1 MLKKI
6 KYTTYIDLKEVS
18 FTPHEQ
24 TSVVFGKNRVGK
36 TLLYEAIMNVRNVI
50 IPDPCQR
57 REINKF
63 KTIECTFVIK
73 CVEIVLKYKLNT
85 LGDVIEQD
93 LIING
98 EHSNINI
105 IRNQSCSNE
114 KKCDNSL
121 LDKVKD
127 FKQKVIISLI
137 AFVSNME
144 FIKNGAKFEKVYLK
158 TYSIETTSLLVIDDF
173 ADSVH
178 CNRARDIL
186 KGLGS
191 AQYQTI
197 LTSHNTAIITSDL
210 LKTDNYFNISEN
222 KNEVLNFQESTD
234 KELRESHDLRKIYES
249 WG

>member
-1 MLKKI
+1 MIKKI
-6 KYTTYIDLKEVS
+6 KFTTYRDLKEVS

-24 TSVVFGKNRVGK
+24 TSVIFGKNRVGK
-36 TLLYEAIMNVRNVI
+36 TLLCEAIMNVRNVI

-63 KTIECTFVIK
+63 KTIECTFIIK
-73 CVEIVLKYKLNT
+73 CVEIILKYKLNT

-98 EHSNINI
+98 EHSNVNI
-105 IRNQSCSNE
+105 ISNQSCSNE
-114 KKCDNSL
+114 KKCGNSR

-137 AFVSNME
+137 TFVSNMK
-144 FIKNGAKFEKVYLK
+144 FVKNGVKFEKVYLK
-158 TYSIETTSLLVIDDF
+158 TYSIETTSLLIIDDF

-210 LKTDNYFNISEN
+210 LKADNYFNISEN

-234 KELRESHDLRKIYES
+234 KELRESHDLRKIYEG
-249 WG
+249 WV